1 MVLLKQN
8 INKKGVSPLI
18 ATVLLISLVIILIV
32 TIVFWVKGFVN
43 ERISKEGALAD
54 AELKCTEINLDI
66 KNIQATDGINLIV
79 ELQNAGSEDI
89 AGIIFKIEY
98 LSDNS
103 NLVTVESIIRP
114 FETFSQ
120 SITDVTVGS
129 GYTITLIPNVRPE
142 GAGAPLVPC
151 SGDKVKKVT
160 LTWEKKEN
168 QNY

>member
-1 MVLLKQN
+1 LVLLKQN

-89 AGIIFKIEY
+89 AGIIFKIEE
-98 LSDNS
+98 NS
-103 NLVTVESIIRP
+103 FDYSKLFTVESIIRP

-120 SITDVTVGS
+120 TIKVGQVGS
-129 GYTITLIPNVRPE
+129 GYTVTLIPNVRPE
-142 GAGAPLVPC
+142 GSGAPLVPC

-160 LTWEKKEN
+160 LT
-168 QNY
+168 

>member
-1 MVLLKQN
+1 MIGLVLLKRNQN
-8 INKKGVSPLI
+8 LGKKGVSPLI

-32 TIVFWVKGFVN
+32 TVIFWVKGFVN

-54 AELKCTEINLDI
+54 AELKCTEVNLDL
-66 KNIQATDGINLIV
+66 KNIETSNNNLIV
-79 ELQNAGSEDI
+79 ELTNTGSEDI
-89 AGIIFKIEY
+89 AGIIFKIEENTFDY
-98 LSDNS
+98 S

-120 SITDVTVGS
+120 TIEVGQVGT
-129 GYTITLIPNVRPE
+129 GYKVTLIPNVRPE

-160 LTWEKKEN
+160 LT
-168 QNY
+168 

>member
-66 KNIQATDGINLIV
+66 KDIRVDSADGIVKLMV
-79 ELQNAGSEDI
+79 TLQNAGSEDI
-89 AGIIFKIEY
+89 AGIIFKIEDP
-98 LSDNS
+98 SGNS

-160 LTWEKKEN
+160 LT
-168 QNY
+168 

>member
-89 AGIIFKIEY
+89 AGIIFKIEDP
-98 LSDNS
+98 SGNS

>member
-1 MVLLKQN
+1 MVLLKRNQN
-8 INKKGVSPLI
+8 LGKKGVSPLI

-32 TIVFWVKGFVN
+32 TVIFWVKGFVN

-54 AELKCTEINLDI
+54 AELKCTEINMDL
-66 KNIQATDGINLIV
+66 KNIQATEGTKLIV

-89 AGIIFKIEY
+89 AGIIFKIEEDTFDY
-98 LSDNS
+98 S

-120 SITDVTVGS
+120 KIEVGQVGT
-129 GYTITLIPNVRPE
+129 GYKVTLIPNVRPE

-160 LTWEKKEN
+160 LT
-168 QNY
+168 